1 MIAAPL
7 VVPVHVRHM
16 SVNAKPQKPA
26 GSKIKF
32 VNPNSDNYERN
43 IKHAASLNL
52 PCFKKDQLEGS
63 PTVIVVGS
71 GPSLKDPAVI
81 EDIRGFVASG
91 ALIFAC
97 KAAIKIL
104 HDQGIKIDYGVSMDP
119 GAHIAAPNKIF
130 KAPGMTHIIA
140 SSSDPELFEYLKD
153 EKVIIFHSAT
163 GYTDEVKLYNELFE
177 TATCMGGG
185 YNVVNRAVSAAFF
198 MGAGK
203 IVLAGTDCGWR
214 TDQEMYADGPAHRE
228 GVDMSDHGIVEAV
241 DGKPGKE
248 WMTRPDML
256 ASGVALAK
264 LAKKRPGDFVFLGDT
279 LPSKLVLKDDA
290 FLDSCASFGK

>member
-7 VVPVHVRHM
+7 VIPVHLRHL
-16 SVNAKPQKPA
+16 SVNNQPQQNK

-32 VNPNSDNYERN
+32 VNPNSDNYDRN
-43 IKHAASLNL
+43 IRHAASLGL
-52 PCFKKDQLEGS
+52 PCYKQDELEGN
-63 PTVIVVGS
+63 PTVVVVGS
-71 GPSLKDPAVI
+71 GPSLKDPEVI
-81 EDIRGFVASG
+81 AGIKHYVDEEN

-104 HDQGIKIDYGVSMDP
+104 HDEGFKVDYGVSMDP

-130 KAPGMTHIIA
+130 KAPGTKHIIA

-153 EKVIIFHSAT
+153 EQVIIFHSAT
-163 GYTDEVKLYNELFE
+163 GYEKEVELYNELFE
-177 TATCMGGG
+177 TSTCMGGG

-214 TDQEMYADGPAHRE
+214 KEQEMYADGPAHRA
-228 GVDMSDHGIVEAV
+228 GVDMSDHGVV
-241 DGKPGKE
+241 DGKE

-264 LAKKRPGDFVFLGDT
+264 LAKKRQGDIVFLGDT
-279 LPSKLVLKDDA
+279 LPSKLFLKDDE
-290 FLDSCASFGK
+290 FLNSCASFGKD